1 MMRLFFKWLV
11 SNPDC
16 TGTVTELRKVKK
28 KVCYIVL
35 RSRLYAKR
43 KNLDCTYVS
52 INLFIENKTVKKNS
66 EPEFLNF

>member
-28 KVCYIVL
+28 KSVL
-35 RSRLYAKR
+35 YSTAQPSLCEK
-43 KNLDCTYVS
+43 KKKFLDCTYVS
-52 INLFIENKTVKKNS
+52 INLFIENKTVKKKC
-66 EPEFLNF
+66 ECVG